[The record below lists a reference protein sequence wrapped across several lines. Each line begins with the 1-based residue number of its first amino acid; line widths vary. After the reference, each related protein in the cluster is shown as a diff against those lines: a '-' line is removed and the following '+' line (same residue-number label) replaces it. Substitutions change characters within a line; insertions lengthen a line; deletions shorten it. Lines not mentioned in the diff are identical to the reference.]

1 MMDSDPITTRSLRV
15 VRLREFLRT
24 ADGTCLQLPALIH
37 TTSASNLYSVLE
49 KRRLRATRC
58 SVFQEDLC
66 YLFVGRPAYKW
77 STTGEAS
84 YWQLPFV
91 LVVDGLG
98 EAPVKR
104 IHPFDTG
111 AFASRR
117 LPDYITLFEM
127 AAYDIGKDPRLAGSL
142 MDVFFGGVENYINA
156 RVRSEAEIRTA
167 YGLGTRHQEIEAL
180 ARLYADRSNQ
190 GLDDRARTIELQVEE
205 DVRISPDNLLGVVVP
220 KQYADDAEVGAEL
233 KALGCRVEPYGEY
246 PLRAEN
252 YHGMIYEAVRR
263 ITKAGRAR

>member
-1 MMDSDPITTRSLRV
+1 MTARSLRV
-15 VRLREFLRT
+15 VRLREFLRS
-24 ADGTCLQLPALIH
+24 ADGAGLQLPALIH

-49 KRRLRATRC
+49 ERRLRATRC

-77 STTGEAS
+77 STKGEAS

-111 AFASRR
+111 AFALRH
-117 LPDYITLFEM
+117 LPEYIILFEM
-127 AAYDIGKDPRLAGSL
+127 GAYDIGKDPGLAGNL
-142 MDVFFGGVENYINA
+142 MNVFFGSVENYVDA
-156 RVRSEAEIRTA
+156 RVRSEEEIRTA
-167 YGLGTRHQEIEAL
+167 YGLGARHQEIEAL

-190 GLDDRARTIELQVEE
+190 GPDDRARTIELQVEE
-205 DVRISPDNLLGVVVP
+205 DVQISPDNLLGVVVP
-220 KQYADDAEVGAEL
+220 KQYTDDAEVGAEL
-233 KALGCRVEPYGEY
+233 KALGCRVETYGEY

-252 YHGMIYEAVRR
+252 YYGIIYEAVRR
-263 ITKAGRAR
+263 ITKAGHAK